1 MMMLFNNTLVE
12 KMNHIS
18 KVTLKMKTENIN
30 LAEASIM
37 KTETLQDKVEITFQ
51 PLDINKGLMVKM
63 DSCSALEK
71 LYLVV
76 ECIVGSP
83 SNGNSFHYVP
93 LDYIKDDLDT
103 WICKQ
108 DDTTIWMNTAGS
120 NNFHAK
126 TCIQNVILYQ
136 NGDPYNISNGW
147 NTVKPISDE
156 VYLNITFPNNTKM
169 LEVKL
174 NQCSVSIERPDYEV
188 HSDLERNSSDVLEK
202 QEHEVSYRLETNSSD
217 AIEEQEYENNLQ
229 FETNSSQ
236 AIDKQEYENNH
247 QFETNLSDAI
257 RNVTELLE
265 DLSFVQDELKED
277 QYEELPHVYIWI
289 GVSAVASVCIVAI
302 ITIITI
308 KVRRI
313 RTKKNQANIDTNPE
327 YGDGDYEYYRQ
338 TELCDSNEAYYQN

>member
-1 MMMLFNNTLVE
+1 MRMENPDGKRLFEAYYDFIETKLAKYVALNTPGGRGGLPPR
-12 KMNHIS
+12 NRAFASRRPQRLALH
-18 KVTLKMKTENIN
+18 KTN
-30 LAEASIM
+30 
-37 KTETLQDKVEITFQ
+37 
-51 PLDINKGLMVKM
+51 
-63 DSCSALEK
+63 
-71 LYLVV
+71 
-76 ECIVGSP
+76 
-83 SNGNSFHYVP
+83 
-93 LDYIKDDLDT
+93 
-103 WICKQ
+103 
-108 DDTTIWMNTAGS
+108 
-120 NNFHAK
+120 
-126 TCIQNVILYQ
+126 
-136 NGDPYNISNGW
+136 
-147 NTVKPISDE
+147 
-156 VYLNITFPNNTKM
+156 
-169 LEVKL
+169 
-174 NQCSVSIERPDYEV
+174 R
-188 HSDLERNSSDVLEK
+188 
-202 QEHEVSYRLETNSSD
+202 TNSSD

-313 RTKKNQANIDTNPE
+313 RTKKKQANIDTNPE
-327 YGDGDYEYYRQ
+327 DGDGDYEYYRQ